1 MSDTPHEREPGYEN
15 EAPLPRREDFIET
28 FFRKGAE
35 FATELISE
43 LESLRRQTAL
53 LQEENLELRHHLA
66 SDDAI
71 RELLRKIE
79 HLEAE
84 KETLRD
90 ATTASHGK
98 DQNYAVM
105 YAAVE
110 KELDALAN
118 LYFASYQIHST
129 LDPQT
134 VLGTIEQLLAQ
145 LVGISSF
152 VIYALREEGDDK
164 VFVPVHAYHCSP
176 RQALV
181 RLNDGP
187 IGEAARD
194 QVHSVMDL
202 SKRSDGDPIA
212 CIPMVLGAETVG
224 VIAIYGL
231 FEQKGRFVDIDF
243 ELFKMLSLHGASA
256 IVGAGLMARA
266 GSTDAGLRSYATLPV

>member
-1 MSDTPHEREPGYEN
+1 MSETPNEREPKHESEGV
-15 EAPLPRREDFIET
+15 PLRREDFIET

-43 LESLRRQTAL
+43 LQSLRRQTAV
-53 LQEENLELRHHLA
+53 LQEENLELRHQLA

-79 HLEAE
+79 NLEAE
-84 KETLRD
+84 KDHLRD
-90 ATTASHGK
+90 RSSSADNSSQ
-98 DQNYAVM
+98 DYAVM

-118 LYFASYQIHST
+118 LYFASYQIHSA
-129 LDPQT
+129 LEPQA

-145 LVGISSF
+145 LVGASSF
-152 VIYALREEGDDK
+152 VIYLARRTGNERA
-164 VFVPVHAYHCSP
+164 FVPVHAYHCAP
-176 RQALV
+176 RLSLI
-181 RLNDGP
+181 RPSEGP

-194 QVHSVMDL
+194 QVHSVI
-202 SKRSDGDPIA
+202 DPGSRTDEDPMA
-212 CIPMVLGAETVG
+212 CIPMVLSGETIG

-231 FEQKGRFVDIDF
+231 FEQKDRFVDMDF

-256 IVGAGLMARA
+256 IVGSGLMAQA
-266 GSTDAGLRSYATLPV
+266 GSAEVGLSTYSSLLA